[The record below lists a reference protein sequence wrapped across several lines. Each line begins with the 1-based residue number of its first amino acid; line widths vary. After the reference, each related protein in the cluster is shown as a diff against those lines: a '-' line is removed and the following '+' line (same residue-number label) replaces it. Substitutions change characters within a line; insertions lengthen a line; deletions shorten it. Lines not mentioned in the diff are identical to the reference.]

1 MFEKKEEVYRT
12 VIDRT
17 GDGVIDGDDAA
28 DDNEM

>member
-12 VIDRT
+12 VIDGT
-17 GDGVIDGDDAA
+17 GDGVIDSDDVM